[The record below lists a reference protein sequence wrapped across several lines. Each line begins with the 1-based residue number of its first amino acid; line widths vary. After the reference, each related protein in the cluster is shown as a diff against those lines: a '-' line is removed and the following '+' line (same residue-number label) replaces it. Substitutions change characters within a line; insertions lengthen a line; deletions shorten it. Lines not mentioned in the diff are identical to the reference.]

1 MITKK
6 EILLNFEEDD
16 KLLVLNLYEKFRI
29 SLDRDIPMFGSEF
42 YPPNIWRFFEE
53 KIKIQGFNIKSY
65 GGFSDAERRMISF
78 NNNYDIPYPMGII
91 KIEKKSKFNEVS
103 HRDYL
108 GALLALGIKRSKFG
122 DLISLKDCAYVTLA
136 EDIEDYVV
144 GNLKQIGKS
153 PCIITKVIEETYI
166 PSVQFKEE
174 VILVQ
179 ALRIDSIVSKIG
191 KMSRSN
197 AQKIIEEGRVL
208 IDYNKVEDK
217 SIVVKEDERITIRGI
232 GKFIL
237 GNIIGNSKS
246 GKYKVIIKK
255 YT

>member
-6 EILLNFEEDD
+6 EVLLNFKEDD

-53 KIKIQGFNIKSY
+53 KIKISGFNIKSY
-65 GGFSDAERRMISF
+65 GGFNDAERRMISF
-78 NNNYDIPYPMGII
+78 NNNYGTPYPMSII
-91 KIEKKSKFNEVS
+91 KIDKTSKFNEIS

-122 DLISLKDCAYVTLA
+122 DLIAFKDCAYVAIA
-136 EDIEDYVV
+136 EDIEDYII
-144 GNLKQIGKS
+144 GNLNQIGKS
-153 PCIITKVIEETYI
+153 PCIIAKITEEIDI
-166 PSVQFKEE
+166 PSVKFKEE

-179 ALRIDSIVSKIG
+179 ALRIDSIVSKIL
-191 KMSRSN
+191 KTSRSN
-197 AQKIIEEGRVL
+197 AQKVIEEGRVL

-217 SIVVKEDERITIRGI
+217 SMVIKEDERITIRGI